1 LAVGR
6 KQRAE
11 CRRQEAGNSGQLA
24 GSRKQ
29 ELRSRRQLAVGR
41 KQEAGSMKQEAGG
54 KKIEV
59 RTWICNH
66 KLDNINPQP
75 QPEKSNSKL

>member
-1 LAVGR
+1 
-6 KQRAE
+6 
-11 CRRQEAGNSGQLA
+11 
-24 GSRKQ
+24 
-29 ELRSRRQLAVGR
+29 LAVGR